1 MESVFSGELGRE
13 CQVAAACRP
22 MIGCR
27 SRSYGFQLVAGQLDC
42 HRSSC
47 SSRMA
52 PMRRAMASS
61 VGKMSEDLGS
71 APEFAEATEM
81 P

>member
-13 CQVAAACRP
+13 CQVAAACRL

-42 HRSSC
+42 PSII
-47 SSRMA
+47 MLEQNGA
-52 PMRRAMASS
+52 DEAGNGVFGGEDVRRRFGA
-61 VGKMSEDLGS
+61 
-71 APEFAEATEM
+71 
-81 P
+81 

>member
-1 MESVFSGELGRE
+1 MEFAFSGELGRE

-42 HRSSC
+42 PSII
-47 SSRMA
+47 MLEQNGA
-52 PMRRAMASS
+52 DEAGNGVFGGEDVRRRFGA
-61 VGKMSEDLGS
+61 
-71 APEFAEATEM
+71 
-81 P
+81 